1 MREYWL
7 IDPERRQADFFQLG
21 EDGGYHSMPLEEGGS
36 FRSQVLPGWWLKV
49 EWLWEPR
56 PKLLDVLRE
65 WQLI

>member
-7 IDPERRQADFFQLG
+7 IDPERQQAQFFQRG
-21 EDGGYHSMPLEEGGS
+21 EDGLYHPTPIGEDGI
-36 FRSQVLPGWWLKV
+36 FRSQVLPGWWLKA

-65 WQLI
+65 WELI